1 MELKPFEK
9 KVWLSSPTMHGE
21 ELEYVQDAY
30 NKNWMSTVGENINE
44 VEKISCKK
52 VGCKYAVGLASGTS
66 ALHLAMKLAGIKQG
80 DKVVVIAGKDK
91 GKEGKV
97 IQTLK
102 AQDKVIVEGV
112 NIVKKHIKP
121 NGGQDGRIAEVEAPL
136 HVSNVM
142 IIDPK
147 TKKGT
152 KVGYTTDKNGKK
164 IRVSRKSNEKL
175 D

>member
-1 MELKPFEK
+1 
-9 KVWLSSPTMHGE
+9 
-21 ELEYVQDAY
+21 
-30 NKNWMSTVGENINE
+30 
-44 VEKISCKK
+44 
-52 VGCKYAVGLASGTS
+52 
-66 ALHLAMKLAGIKQG
+66 MKIKQG

-97 IQTLK
+97 LKTLRNSS
-102 AQDKVIVEGV
+102 KVIVEGV

-121 NGGQDGRIAEVEAPL
+121 NGGEEGRIAEIEAPL

-142 IIDPK
+142 LYDEK

-152 KVGYTTDKNGKK
+152 RVGYEIKDGKK
-164 IRVSRKSNEKL
+164 TRVSKKSSKKI

>member
-1 MELKPFEK
+1 
-9 KVWLSSPTMHGE
+9 
-21 ELEYVQDAY
+21 
-30 NKNWMSTVGENINE
+30 
-44 VEKISCKK
+44 
-52 VGCKYAVGLASGTS
+52 
-66 ALHLAMKLAGIKQG
+66 MKIKQG
-80 DKVVVIAGKDK
+80 DKVVVTCGKDK

-97 IQTLK
+97 IKTLK
-102 AQDKVIVEGV
+102 AESKVIVEGV

-121 NGGQDGRIAEVEAPL
+121 NGGENGRIADMEAPI

-142 IIDPK
+142 IVDPK

-152 KVGYTTDKNGKK
+152 RIGYTTNKEGKK

>member
-1 MELKPFEK
+1 M
-9 KVWLSSPTMHGE
+9 
-21 ELEYVQDAY
+21 
-30 NKNWMSTVGENINE
+30 
-44 VEKISCKK
+44 KIK
-52 VGCKYAVGLASGTS
+52 VGDEVL
-66 ALHLAMKLAGIKQG
+66 
-80 DKVVVIAGKDK
+80 VIAGKDK
-91 GKEGKV
+91 GKNGKV
-97 IQTLK
+97 IKTLRNENR
-102 AQDKVIVEGV
+102 VVVEGV

-121 NGGQDGRIAEVEAPL
+121 NAGGDGRIAEVEAPL

-152 KVGYTTDKNGKK
+152 RVGYTTNKEGKK